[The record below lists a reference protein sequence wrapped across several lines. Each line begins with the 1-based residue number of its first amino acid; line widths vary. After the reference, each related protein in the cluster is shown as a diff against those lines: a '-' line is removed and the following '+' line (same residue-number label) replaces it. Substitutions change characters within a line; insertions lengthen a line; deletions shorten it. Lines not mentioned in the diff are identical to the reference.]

1 MGSDEKGFPMKC
13 SQMEFLQS
21 QKIKKEKAKQFA
33 LLSGEGRVILF
44 RECGPHLCPLRGWV
58 PHQWT

>member
-1 MGSDEKGFPMKC
+1 MGSDERVFQGNAVKWNSSKA
-13 SQMEFLQS
+13 
-21 QKIKKEKAKQFA
+21 KNIKKEKEKQFA

-44 RECGPHLCPLRGWV
+44 REWRPHLCLLRGWV